1 MRVGGLKGL
10 YVEQMLDVKNVFFLV
25 DYNLRSI
32 TFHIIICF
40 VNSMLLIRTFIL
52 GWCPVKCIY
61 PCSRLTSNLVVKPI
75 NLLYY
80 LPHLHMVICGLNR
93 QRLEMRLECWLLVYL
108 FWGVLDFNIYRWLA
122 KSWSILQI
130 WWCLRIILV

>member
-1 MRVGGLKGL
+1 MRVGSLKGFNM
-10 YVEQMLDVKNVFFLV
+10 EQILEVKDVFFLV

-52 GWCPVKCIY
+52 GWCLVKCIY
-61 PCSRLTSNLVVKPI
+61 PCSRLTSNLVVKSI

-93 QRLEMRLECWLLVYL
+93 QRLEMRLVC
-108 FWGVLDFNIYRWLA
+108 
-122 KSWSILQI
+122 
-130 WWCLRIILV
+130 